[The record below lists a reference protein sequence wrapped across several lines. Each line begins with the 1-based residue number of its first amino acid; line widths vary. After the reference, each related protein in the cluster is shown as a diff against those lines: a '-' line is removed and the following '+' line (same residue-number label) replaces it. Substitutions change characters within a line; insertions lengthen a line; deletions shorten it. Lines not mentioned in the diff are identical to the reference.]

1 MPVEDKAIPF
11 KFFLSFRT
19 LFASFRLENLTTT
32 FFGPLLGNQWQS
44 SILEES
50 TSTSS
55 FLKSWRAVSSSSD
68 FSIDSGRTLSSK
80 HSRLEY

>member
-11 KFFLSFRT
+11 KFFLSIRI

-32 FFGPLLGNQWQS
+32 FFGPSLDNQWQS
-44 SILEES
+44 SILEGS

-55 FLKSWRAVSSSSD
+55 FLKSWRAASSSSE

>member
-11 KFFLSFRT
+11 KFFLSIRT
-19 LFASFRLENLTTT
+19 LFASFRLENLATT
-32 FFGPLLGNQWQS
+32 FFGPLLDNQWQS
-44 SILEES
+44 SILERS

-55 FLKSWRAVSSSSD
+55 FLKSWRAASSSSES
-68 FSIDSGRTLSSK
+68 SIDSGRTISSK